1 MATGKLPAG
10 TGEASKIPLI
20 DFRAGIVWKPCW
32 FMMIAL
38 IKKRQYDDHSWDTWV
53 TILSLRSWSVRLGTA
68 RDLGFD
74 TLEKPNRWKLPPPE
88 FSEPRESQSERLCSE
103 SENPGGGAR

>member
-1 MATGKLPAG
+1 M
-10 TGEASKIPLI
+10 
-20 DFRAGIVWKPCW
+20 
-32 FMMIAL
+32 
-38 IKKRQYDDHSWDTWV
+38 
-53 TILSLRSWSVRLGTA
+53 RSWSVRLGTA

>member
-1 MATGKLPAG
+1 MRHYVLVT
-10 TGEASKIPLI
+10 
-20 DFRAGIVWKPCW
+20 
-32 FMMIAL
+32 
-38 IKKRQYDDHSWDTWV
+38 WDTWV

-88 FSEPRESQSERLCSE
+88 FSEPIESQSERLCSE